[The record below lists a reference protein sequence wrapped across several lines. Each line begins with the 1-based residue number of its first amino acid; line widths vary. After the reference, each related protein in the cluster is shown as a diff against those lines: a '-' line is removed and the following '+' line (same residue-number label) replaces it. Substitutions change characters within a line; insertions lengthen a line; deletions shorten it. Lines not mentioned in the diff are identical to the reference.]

1 MADVSITLGV
11 IGNALTSGLN
21 KARKEVDGFAGGAA
35 SSLSRLTKSL
45 GVLGGGFTLGA
56 IVKQGFEFNQTM
68 QDGEVAISNVLKTFK
83 GLNDEAAKGEAA
95 KAMELL
101 AEAEP
106 RAAGSLQDLAQGF
119 IATAAAAAGAGLS
132 VEENIDLVAR
142 FANAL
147 DNSGMSLDQ
156 LNQELKSVITANV
169 GSDSFIGKLLEGK
182 GLDNKRIAQLTQ
194 EGRLYGE
201 IVKELG
207 AMGESG
213 DTASVALS
221 SLGSALDKAAGAL
234 TKGLFGEAISGAK
247 DFSQVL
253 DDTRPFLEDIGK
265 GLAAA
270 AKIGR
275 ATFEG
280 LTDAAAVLMFTLDKS
295 QGGSALDRARKAI
308 QELDELYKQRSKM
321 RQKAEAEENKSP
333 SSGGAGP
340 AASKSAVESTLEK
353 QKKQTYDIG
362 KNIQDQAKAVE
373 SVLDPYRQF
382 LDYLDEA
389 KRKQEALNESA
400 KAAKQIAQTKVESQ
414 KNFAQ
419 SLEDEVKILEAKAT
433 GDEDAIK
440 KAEREVEIKNRAQ
453 EIQQQLGKNAKEA
466 LDIAERMQALQ
477 DAANEAA
484 EGKGKKEGRIQG
496 YSQERQ
502 GGRDEARARA
512 DQRMNEARERIG
524 KSRERGFGGIG
535 EFYENQKNPNFA
547 KPQTPMLDGSKLRPV
562 QSSVDSNASV
572 TVLNE
577 MKALAERSTKA
588 LEAISVV

>member
-11 IGNALTSGLN
+11 VGKALTSGLN

-35 SSLSRLTKSL
+35 SSLSKLTKSL

-56 IVKQGFEFNQTM
+56 IVKKGFQFNQAM
-68 QDGEVAISNVLKTFK
+68 QDGEIAISNVLKTFK
-83 GLNDEAAKGEAA
+83 GLNEEAAKDEAG
-95 KAMELL
+95 KAMRLL

-106 RAAGSLQDLAQGF
+106 RAAGSLQDLVQGF
-119 IATAAAAAGAGLS
+119 ISTAAAAASAGLS

-147 DNSGMSLDQ
+147 DNSGMSVDQ

-194 EGRLYGE
+194 EGKLYGE
-201 IVKELG
+201 IVKQLG

-234 TKGLFGEAISGAK
+234 TEGLFTESVNGAK
-247 DFSQVL
+247 ELTIVIEELLPSLKKVSEVTATGFVGLRKGVATWRETTLYVGVL
-253 DDTRPFLEDIGK
+253 AQSLKEGATFAEAQAK
-265 GLAAA
+265 A
-270 AKIGR
+270 AKFMEASYNVTAII
-275 ATFEG
+275 
-280 LTDAAAVLMFTLDKS
+280 DKS
-295 QGGSALDRARKAI
+295 RESTPDK
-308 QELDELYKQRSKM
+308 
-321 RQKAEAEENKSP
+321 KS
-333 SSGGAGP
+333 GP
-340 AASKSAVESTLEK
+340 AASKSEIESTLEK

-382 LDYLDEA
+382 LDYLDQA
-389 KRKQEALNESA
+389 KKKQEALNESA
-400 KAAKQIAQTKVESQ
+400 KAAKQAAQTKVESQ

-440 KAEREVEIKNRAQ
+440 KAEREVEIKNRAR

-477 DAANEAA
+477 EAANEAA

-512 DQRMNEARERIG
+512 DQRMDEARERIG

-547 KPQTPMLDGSKLRPV
+547 RPQTPMLDASRLRPV
-562 QSSVDSNASV
+562 QSSSDNNASV
-572 TVLNE
+572 TVLTE
-577 MKALAERSTKA
+577 LKTLTERMTKA
-588 LEAISVV
+588 VESIAVV